1 MKCKEIRFEAK
12 QKCMKNSGTLAVIT
26 LIFSLLN
33 GLASFTIETENAAV
47 AAFASLVSIAGL
59 IIYGAIAYGYT
70 FVIRKNFNMQT
81 VEVND
86 LFVGF
91 KDFSKA
97 FVISLLQWLYVF
109 LWSLL
114 FVIPGIIKGL
124 AYSMSYYVA
133 LDNPNLKANECI
145 TKSKELMKGHKW
157 ELFCLMFSYIG
168 WLILCVLTLGIL
180 SFWVTPKMHTATY
193 ILYKIITKQ
202 DAPAEEA
209 EIA

>member
-1 MKCKEIRFEAK
+1 MKCKEIRLEAK

-33 GLASFTIETENAAV
+33 GLASFSIETENAAV
-47 AAFASLVSIAGL
+47 AAIASLVSIAGL
-59 IIYGAIAYGYT
+59 IISGAVTYGYT
-70 FVIRKNFNMQT
+70 FVIRKNFNTQT

-91 KDFSKA
+91 KDFLRA
-97 FVISLLQWLYVF
+97 FVLSLLQALYVF

-114 FVIPGIIKGL
+114 FVIPGIIKGF
-124 AYSMSYYVA
+124 AYAMSYYVA
-133 LDNPNLKANECI
+133 IDNPNLKANECI

-180 SFWVTPKMHTATY
+180 SFWVTPKMHTAVY
-193 ILYKIITKQ
+193 VLYKKITKQ